1 MKQSMEHIN
10 EKKRKITLAARSD
23 IQ

>member
-1 MKQSMEHIN
+1 MEHRN

-23 IQ
+23 I